1 MFLLHLLVFGIRKE
15 ITNFSEWSSHPRG
28 EGRERGVRTSHQ
40 LQRGSF
46 HSDKCGPLGKCGM
59 RRAISKRQTLSASSV
74 TPNSEREGVA
84 VCYRS
89 IAKSCFVI
97 FPISPD
103 NQHFYSKNISL
114 KERNIIVFCDTKM

>member
-1 MFLLHLLVFGIRKE
+1 MFLLHLLVFGIRIE

-28 EGRERGVRTSHQ
+28 ESRERGVQTSNQ

-46 HSDKCGPLGKCGM
+46 NSDKCGLLRKCGI
-59 RRAISKRQTLSASSV
+59 RWAISKRQTLSASSV
-74 TPNSEREGVA
+74 TRNSRRRGVV

-89 IAKSCFVI
+89 IAKSRFVV

-103 NQHFYSKNISL
+103 NQHFTVKIFL
-114 KERNIIVFCDTKM
+114 